1 MGSARASDSIVSMAF
16 NVGMPQPGPHRVLSS
31 SVEAAEPLEDEQV
44 GVVRIAGEEVEV
56 PRFAALPPTH
66 EATGHVDAMPL
77 TRAVWAIVL
86 TFPPIGGKSQD
97 GE

>member
-1 MGSARASDSIVSMAF
+1 MGSARTSDSIVSMAF
-16 NVGMPQPGPHRVLSS
+16 NVGMPQPGLHRVLRS

-77 TRAVWAIVL
+77 YAGNLGHRPD
-86 TFPPIGGKSQD
+86 FSSHRREKS
-97 GE
+97 GR